1 MERNVPLG
9 EYQNLE
15 QFKNQLTKF
24 MLSLPG
30 PDILSTYQ
38 SGPGVTVY
46 LALLC
51 WRNDRRITLLLGVR
65 MI

>member
-30 PDILSTYQ
+30 PDMLSIRARGY
-38 SGPGVTVY
+38 SLPNSVV
-46 LALLC
+46 LAK
-51 WRNDRRITLLLGVR
+51 
-65 MI
+65 